1 MKGFYSP
8 EFPDIGQLSKLGGA
22 GGMGE
27 NFRKGLI
34 SNYLTDSE
42 AALTSKAF
50 GSRNQILMLQN
61 CDLGWLIV
69 TNKRILFW
77 SDKSNKPHTAVNF
90 EDIATCSSR
99 WAIMKQRSVKIS
111 VDNKTFK
118 FGTHRSAARLIEKLV
133 YDLKKKDN

>member
-1 MKGFYSP
+1 MKGFYTP
-8 EFPDIGQLSKLGGA
+8 EFPEIVQLSKLGGA
-22 GGMGE
+22 AGMGE
-27 NFRKGLI
+27 NFRKDLI
-34 SNYLTDSE
+34 SKYLTDSE
-42 AALTSKAF
+42 TTLMSKAF
-50 GSRNQILMLQN
+50 GSRNPIIMFQN

-69 TNKRILFW
+69 TTMRILFW
-77 SDKSNKPHTAVNF
+77 SDESTKPHKAIDF

-111 VDNKTFK
+111 VGNKTFK

>member
-1 MKGFYSP
+1 MKGFYTP
-8 EFPDIGQLSKLGGA
+8 DFPNIGHLSKLGSA
-22 GGMGE
+22 GGMDE
-27 NFRKGLI
+27 NFRKDLI
-34 SNYLTDSE
+34 SKHLTDSE
-42 AALTSKAF
+42 TTLTSKAF
-50 GSRNQILMLQN
+50 GSRNPVIMFQN

-90 EDIATCSSR
+90 QDIATCSSR
-99 WAIMKQRSVKIS
+99 WAIMKTRSVKIS

-133 YDLKKKDN
+133 HDLNKTVD

>member
-1 MKGFYSP
+1 MKGFYTP
-8 EFPDIGQLSKLGGA
+8 EFPDIGYLNKSGGA
-22 GGMGE
+22 VGMGE
-27 NFRKGLI
+27 NFRKDLI
-34 SNYLTDSE
+34 SKHLTDSE
-42 AALTSKAF
+42 TTLMSKAF
-50 GSRNQILMLQN
+50 GSRNPIIMFQN

-77 SDKSNKPHTAVNF
+77 SDKSNKPHIAVNF

-111 VDNKTFK
+111 VENTIFK
-118 FGTHRSAARLIEKLV
+118 FGTHRNAARLVEKLA